1 MEPEMMRILEILRP
15 LWPGIVQVHHSESRL
30 SLDSDKVQ
38 VEVRVSGTR
47 WISTVWVNHV
57 VALSHQWMNPEE
69 AAPVLTNQA
78 KRARERTEA
87 LMGALGLEVF
97 GGK

>member
-1 MEPEMMRILEILRP
+1 MDPEMMRILEILRP
-15 LWPGIVQVHHSESRL
+15 LWPGIVQVHHNESRL
-30 SLDSDKVQ
+30 SLDSDNVQ
-38 VEVRVSGTR
+38 VEVRVSGTH
-47 WISTVWVNHV
+47 WTSTVWVNQV

-87 LMGALGLEVF
+87 LMGAFGWEVPR
-97 GGK
+97 G

>member
-1 MEPEMMRILEILRP
+1 MDKEMMRILEILRP

-30 SLDSDKVQ
+30 SLDSDNVQ
-38 VEVRVSGTR
+38 VEVRVSGTH
-47 WISTVWVNHV
+47 WTSTVWVNQA
-57 VALSHQWMNPEE
+57 VALSHQWGNPEE

-87 LMGALGLEVF
+87 LMGALGLEVPR
-97 GGK
+97 G